1 MLAAGAL
8 VVLCELPCWATTQ
21 GVPLL
26 IDCSAI
32 TSAADRYSAQ
42 RSEVMRRDH
51 SGAKVAVCE
60 LPFGYVSSDAVG
72 GAGGTCVL
80 RGCVPKKLMVYASS
94 FVQEFQES
102 RGFG

>member
-1 MLAAGAL
+1 MKNYRYTMVAWHGTVLSGLVPYELDAEQVVNNMCCSRSRRPSCRGA
-8 VVLCELPCWATTQ
+8 
-21 GVPLL
+21 
-26 IDCSAI
+26 D
-32 TSAADRYSAQ
+32 
-42 RSEVMRRDH
+42 
-51 SGAKVAVCE
+51 AKVAVCE

-94 FVQEFQES
+94 FVQEFRES